1 MREELLLL
9 KDQARALKD
18 LKEQGKDQ
26 ARALKDLKEQ
36 GNMLKDQAKALKSL
50 EELLIR
56 QERVHPPSGGWTL
69 LSLVVMGIGIIGV
82 LFWTSYLLCLKR
94 NREPALSALEYNT

>member
-1 MREELLLL
+1 MEKELTSMREELLIL

-18 LKEQGKDQ
+18 LKEQG
-26 ARALKDLKEQ
+26 
-36 GNMLKDQAKALKSL
+36 KDQAKALKSL

-56 QERVHPPSGGWTL
+56 QERVHPPSVGWTL
-69 LSLVVMGIGIIGV
+69 LSLVAMGIGIIGV

-94 NREPALSALEYNT
+94 NREPALSALDYNT